1 MNGQIGL
8 FDYFTSFLPE
18 RIDITDHIPVGHHNA
33 IRREYLSAVTGLSD
47 RKMRIAIHKARRDH
61 VILNL
66 SNGNGYF
73 KPDINDPV
81 DRKLLIRYVRQEES
95 RLKSIGWALKA
106 ARKLLRDHQIDWRK
120 KDAA

>member
-1 MNGQIGL
+1 MEGQISL
-8 FDYFTSFLPE
+8 FDCLVSLLPQGL
-18 RIDITDHIPVGHHNA
+18 DIIGYIPAGHNNA
-33 IRREYLSAVTGLSD
+33 IRRQYLSAVTGLSD

-73 KPDINDPV
+73 LPDMNDPV

-95 RLKSIGWALKA
+95 RLKSIGWALRA
-106 ARKLLRDHQIDWRK
+106 ARRMLKRNNIDWRN

>member
-1 MNGQIGL
+1 M
-8 FDYFTSFLPE
+8 
-18 RIDITDHIPVGHHNA
+18 
-33 IRREYLSAVTGLSD
+33 
-47 RKMRIAIHKARRDH
+47 
-61 VILNL
+61 ILNL

-106 ARKLLRDHQIDWRK
+106 ARKLLRDYQIDWRK

>member
-66 SNGNGYF
+66 SNGNGSCRQKTTHPLCKAGG
-73 KPDINDPV
+73 KPAEKYRMGV
-81 DRKLLIRYVRQEES
+81 
-95 RLKSIGWALKA
+95 KSGEKA
-106 ARKLLRDHQIDWRK
+106 A
-120 KDAA
+120 